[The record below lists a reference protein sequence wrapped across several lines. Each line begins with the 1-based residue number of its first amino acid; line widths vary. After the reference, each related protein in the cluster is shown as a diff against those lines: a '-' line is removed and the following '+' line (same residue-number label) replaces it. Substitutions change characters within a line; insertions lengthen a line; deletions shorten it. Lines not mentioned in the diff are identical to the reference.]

1 MLYVIPGSFPATS
14 VTVYVKVLVLG
25 TAASSFL
32 FSSEGS
38 SFAPSS
44 VEVATAAAGSDEPP
58 SSGVPPCSV
67 DSPSVA
73 TSAPSLSA
81 LSSSTM
87 PRSAR
92 VKLISPKLTYPLA
105 SLVAVSSSGIGA
117 PSLPVSLNLNCSS
130 FNVLPFNVLMPTI
143 PDLPEALY
151 VLVNVVFP
159 VYSTVAPSTPLVS
172 ATVTLTFTSWSS

>member
-58 SSGVPPCSV
+58 SSEVPPCSV

-73 TSAPSLSA
+73 PSDPFSSD
-81 LSSSTM
+81 LSSSAI
-87 PRSAR
+87 PKSASS
-92 VKLISPKLTYPLA
+92 KSISPKLTYPLA
-105 SLVAVSSSGIGA
+105 SFFASVFSGIGA
-117 PSLPVSLNLNCSS
+117 PSLPSILKVNCPAS
-130 FNVLPFNVLMPTI
+130 NVLPSNVLRPTI

-159 VYSTVAPSTPLVS
+159 VNSTVASSTP
-172 ATVTLTFTSWSS
+172 